1 MKQAEI
7 QSRKFGELCNRFG
20 KNNLDD
26 RTWDDGKVTAVK
38 KMLVEEVRLGEVAGG
53 LEEVQEEPAVVEA

>member
-1 MKQAEI
+1 
-7 QSRKFGELCNRFG
+7 
-20 KNNLDD
+20 
-26 RTWDDGKVTAVK
+26 VK